1 MTSKRNDGQY
11 EQIYQQLRK
20 RIIEGDY
27 YPSERL
33 VEKQLAE
40 EYKTG
45 RYNIRLALQKLQ
57 GDGLVIIEPHKG
69 ARIAELS
76 LEDIMDILIAR
87 EELEVAVVRLAIKN
101 ITETECQRL
110 EECINSM
117 RVALSENKF
126 DTYSQVN
133 LRFHRTIYEAC
144 RNRSLQIL
152 IEMLRSRLARLQLR
166 TILIPGRSEESLIEH
181 QKIFEAFKKRD
192 PILGEQSI
200 RTHMGNLRINI
211 QKAWSLVRF

>member
-1 MTSKRNDGQY
+1 MSGKKNDRQY
-11 EQIYQQLRK
+11 EQIYQHLRK

-33 VEKQLAE
+33 IEKQLAE

-57 GDGLVIIEPHKG
+57 GEGLVIIEPHKG

-76 LEDIMDILIAR
+76 LEDIMDILVAR
-87 EELEVAVVRLAIKN
+87 EELEVAVVRLAIQN
-101 ITETECQRL
+101 ITDGQCERL
-110 EECINSM
+110 EECIRLM
-117 RVALSENKF
+117 GKALSENNF
-126 DTYSQVN
+126 DTYSQMN

-144 RNRSLQIL
+144 GNRSLSLL

-166 TILIPGRSEESLIEH
+166 TILIPGRSEESLAEH
-181 QKIFEAFKKRD
+181 QRIFEAFRKRD
-192 PILGEQSI
+192 PVLAEQSI

-211 QKAWSLVRF
+211 QKAWSLVKF